1 MRSFLL
7 GEDTLA
13 AELFGDSE
21 WPLRL
26 PQGMELQEDDVL
38 FDLREEAWDLPLY
51 RSSVALVFLNAVVG
65 TLAGHHA
72 PANVV
77 RLNGWPGMLARPA
90 VECAAHPSI
99 RQKAEAA
106 MQTLGR
112 QVLWVS
118 DTPGMV
124 SARVLAMIINEAHIA
139 EREDV
144 SDQASIDIAME
155 LGTNY
160 PKGPFAWAEEIGEAR
175 ISRLLQVLGEQNDRY
190 RTAQPFNNAP

>member
-21 WPLRL
+21 WPPR
-26 PQGMELQEDDVL
+26 PPEGMALQDDDIL

-51 RSSVALVFLNAVVG
+51 RSSVALVFINAVVG

-72 PANVV
+72 PENVV

-124 SARVLAMIINEAHIA
+124 SARVLAMIINEAYIA
-139 EREDV
+139 EGEDV
-144 SDQASIDIAME
+144 SDQASIDIAMQ

-160 PKGPFAWAEEIGEAR
+160 PKGPFAWAEEIGKGR
-175 ISRLLQVLGEQNDRY
+175 ISTLLHALEAQNGRY
-190 RTAQPFNNAP
+190 APAAPLNPAP